1 MLKHDNTLTLAALVW
16 SVSISLRDRLCWS
29 LFRGSFQPQ
38 VRMSIRWGVAE
49 TETDFVNKPY
59 VSAWEWKSEA
69 EFSSDGIYVQQCT
82 HIWFQN
88 VGPGFMK
95 RPNGTL
101 MCRRCPGGGCSQQR
115 CMSLMKTN
123 RFDGPNQDYP
133 LINTTFSRF
142 LANLCWITAT
152 FQPSFLRLE
161 SRALKTERMQD
172 FRYSRPSLLAQPWW
186 SRGKE
191 GLMCLIKY

>member
-1 MLKHDNTLTLAALVW
+1 MCQ
-16 SVSISLRDRLCWS
+16 SVS
-29 LFRGSFQPQ
+29 
-38 VRMSIRWGVAE
+38 
-49 TETDFVNKPY
+49 ETDITEVSSEEVFSCRSGWVSDEGWQKQRLIFVNKLY

-69 EFSSDGIYVQQCT
+69 QFSSDGIYVQQCT

-88 VGPGFMK
+88 GGPGFMK

-101 MCRRCPGGGCSQQR
+101 MCRRCPGGGCSQR
-115 CMSLMKTN
+115 WCMCLMKTN

-142 LANLCWITAT
+142 LANLCWIKAT
-152 FQPSFLRLE
+152 FQLSSLRLE

-172 FRYSRPSLLAQPWW
+172 FRYIRPSLVAQP
-186 SRGKE
+186 R
-191 GLMCLIKY
+191 